1 MTVITQD
8 DIREYTAEEVAHIV
22 HTAKSAA
29 ERASAEYLNNTLK
42 GEDWMPCG
50 FASVEIYG
58 VRANSRAGKIFKA
71 AGMRKTGGYWW
82 WNNPGGL
89 LVQNVDC
96 KTAGA
101 DAAVRVLRDYGF
113 TAYSVDRLD

>member
-8 DIREYTAEEVAHIV
+8 DIRDYTVEEVAHIV

-29 ERASAEYLNNTLK
+29 ERASLEYLNTTLK
-42 GEDWMPCG
+42 GEDNMPCG

-71 AGMRKTGGYWW
+71 AGMRKDQGYWW

-89 LVQNVDC
+89 LLQNVDC
-96 KTAGA
+96 KAEGA
-101 DAAVRVLRDYGF
+101 RAAAQVLRDAGF
-113 TAYSVDRLD
+113 EAYAVDRLD

>member
-1 MTVITQD
+1 MTTITQD
-8 DIREYTAEEVAHIV
+8 DIRNYTAEEVAHIV
-22 HTAKSAA
+22 HLAKSAA
-29 ERASAEYLNNTLK
+29 ERASAEYLHNTLK

-50 FASVEIYG
+50 FASVEISG
-58 VRANSRAGKIFKA
+58 VRANSRAGKVLAA

-96 KTAGA
+96 KTEGA
-101 DAAVRVLRDYGF
+101 RAAAQVLRDAGF
-113 TAYSVDRLD
+113 EAYAVDRLD